1 MLLEYKP
8 SLGATILDMV
18 LNTYLSLDL
27 LPKFVEDNG
36 IDNLNL
42 VAGGDEVYIYDT
54 DFVSN
59 EFMSIEVLRNSLKFT
74 TGSYT
79 IPNALLTDED
89 YLLTESDEIFSTG
102 DNYLIT
108 I

>member
-1 MLLEYKP
+1 MLLEYRP
-8 SLGATILDMV
+8 SLGATILDIV

-36 IDNLNL
+36 ITNLNI

-54 DFVSN
+54 DFISN
-59 EFMSIEVLRNSLKFT
+59 EFMSADVLRNKLKFS
-74 TGSYT
+74 TGDYY
-79 IPNALLTDED
+79 IPNASFVNEN
-89 YLLTESDEIFSTG
+89 YLLTGLGEIFSTG